1 VVAQHPYNLDDALT
15 EMLRELPINLEPE
28 LAQSELVKTVIAQV
42 EKVTTTFG
50 ALRYVRNQLSHGAA
64 QYASR

>member
-1 VVAQHPYNLDDALT
+1 
-15 EMLRELPINLEPE
+15 MLRELPINLEPE